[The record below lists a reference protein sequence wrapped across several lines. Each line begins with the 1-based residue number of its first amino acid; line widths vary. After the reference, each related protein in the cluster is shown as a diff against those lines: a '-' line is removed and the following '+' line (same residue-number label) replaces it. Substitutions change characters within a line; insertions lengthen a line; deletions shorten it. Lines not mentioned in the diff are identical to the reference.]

1 MADRYLPSG
10 GGNLREVVIKFM
22 KCKAGEVV
30 DLEDWDKL
38 WDSHRDLAKE
48 LMRVIAKG
56 SKEKHKCQFCVVSY
70 NK

>member
-1 MADRYLPSG
+1 MADRCLPS

-38 WDSHRDLAKE
+38 VDNHPALAKEE

-56 SKEKHKCQFCVVSY
+56 SKEKHKCQFCVISSD
-70 NK
+70 K

>member
-1 MADRYLPSG
+1 M
-10 GGNLREVVIKFM
+10 IKFM

-38 WDSHRDLAKE
+38 VDNHPALAKE

-56 SKEKHKCQFCVVSY
+56 SKEKHKCQFCVISSD
-70 NK
+70 K

>member
-1 MADRYLPSG
+1 
-10 GGNLREVVIKFM
+10 M

-38 WDSHRDLAKE
+38 VDNHPALAKE
-48 LMRVIAKG
+48 LMRVIAKA

-70 NK
+70 ANYI